1 MLEDLTPAPTEP
13 GAAELEEW
21 KNERRAEFERWLESL
36 DVIADTGDSDADE
49 SDAPDLYSFYEQL
62 AAATTESRKSNRR
75 TAEAF
80 SQWSGTLSGFDAELR
95 VLREQLARR
104 PVTGD
109 DALPRPW
116 CLALIEITDRMHR
129 LAAAFVAPPRR
140 SWWTGGEQWRT
151 AWETQRQG
159 FDILLSHVGALVT
172 RAELTRIPVLHL
184 PFDPATMSAVVAEP
198 DADWPHNTV
207 IEEITAGYHL
217 RGELLR
223 VAQVKVSTGRRP

>member
-1 MLEDLTPAPTEP
+1 MLEDLTPAPPEFD
-13 GAAELEEW
+13 AAELDEW

-36 DVIADTGDSDADE
+36 DAIPDTGDSDADE
-49 SDAPDLYSFYEQL
+49 PDAPDLYSFYEQL

-80 SQWSGTLSGFDAELR
+80 SQWSETLAGFDAELR
-95 VLREQLARR
+95 IVREQLARR
-104 PVTGD
+104 PVTDD
-109 DALPRPW
+109 DALPRSW

-129 LAAAFVAPPRR
+129 LAVAFAAPPRR
-140 SWWTGGEQWRT
+140 SWWARGDHLQI

-159 FDILLSHVGALVT
+159 LDILLSHVGALVT
-172 RAELTRIPVLHL
+172 RAEVTRIPVLHL

-207 IEEITAGYHL
+207 IEEIAPGYHL

-223 VAQVKVSTGRRP
+223 VAQVKVSTLPRP